1 METLHDVRHLC
12 NDLLGRKTK
21 NIRVNRMQIEMG
33 DSSSYIVR
41 SEIGSE
47 NVTDSGLG
55 TLVRFIVGSVTR
67 K

>member
-1 METLHDVRHLC
+1 
-12 NDLLGRKTK
+12 
-21 NIRVNRMQIEMG
+21 MQIEMG

-47 NVTDSGLG
+47 NVTDSRLG